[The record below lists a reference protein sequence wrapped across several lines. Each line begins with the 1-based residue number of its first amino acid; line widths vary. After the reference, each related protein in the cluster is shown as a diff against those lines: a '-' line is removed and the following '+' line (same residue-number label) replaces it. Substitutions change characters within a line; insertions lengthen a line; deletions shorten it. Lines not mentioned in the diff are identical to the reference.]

1 MTKQGSNRLKIFRII
16 VEVAG
21 PAKMPGSVWR
31 HVDADIT
38 LDGLD
43 HLLGDGSLILPLT
56 LLGDE
61 QVSIHVG
68 IEQRQLTP
76 VPAQPL
82 SDMLWDFGDEIFTP

>member
-1 MTKQGSNRLKIFRII
+1 
-16 VEVAG
+16 
-21 PAKMPGSVWR
+21 MPGSVWR

-76 VPAQPL
+76 VPAQTL
-82 SDMLWDFGDEIFTP
+82 SDMLGNFGNEIFSRDSVSGAGTRRRRRPFGPSGSLK